1 MHRDETHSS
10 GSPPAFA
17 GRRRRRALLAGLIST
32 LAVARLTAVT
42 LPELQHDA
50 RLTPHRFA
58 NYFDEFDFEYHV
70 EVEPAEM
77 FLAERKGDCDDYAIL
92 ADFVLNPK
100 GFATRLIHIRLASGD
115 AHAVCYVGRDHVYL
129 DYNNRSFF
137 INTTKCGATIR
148 EIANKV
154 ADSLQASWTSAS
166 EYTYSYI
173 TDRKIMIATVVR
185 TDPPEKDPV
194 PGAPPPRDLHVD

>member
-1 MHRDETHSS
+1 MHRDESPS
-10 GSPPAFA
+10 PALPPAR
-17 GRRRRRALLAGLIST
+17 GRRLRHALLAGLIST
-32 LAVARLTAVT
+32 LAVAPALGVT
-42 LPELQHDA
+42 LAELQNDS
-50 RLTPHRFA
+50 RLTPRRFA

-77 FLAERKGDCDDYAIL
+77 FLAEHKGDCDDYAIL
-92 ADFVLNPK
+92 ADFVLQPK

-137 INTTKCGATIR
+137 INTTKCGPTIR

-154 ADSLQASWTSAS
+154 AESLEASWTSAS
-166 EYTYSYI
+166 EYTYSYL

-194 PGAPPPRDLHVD
+194 PGAPPSRDLHVD